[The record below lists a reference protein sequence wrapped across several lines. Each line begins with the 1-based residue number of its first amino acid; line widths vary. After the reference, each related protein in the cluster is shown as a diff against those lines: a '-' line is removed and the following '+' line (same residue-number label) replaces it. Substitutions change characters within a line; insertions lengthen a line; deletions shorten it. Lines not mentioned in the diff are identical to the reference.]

1 MPLKLTLSLSFL
13 GTNEFHLSSL
23 LHDEKKKKKEE
34 EEEEEEEGERERER
48 ERIVDDNKVL
58 LFQLPLFMCC
68 NLFLYSIHMIAI

>member
-1 MPLKLTLSLSFL
+1 MM
-13 GTNEFHLSSL
+13 
-23 LHDEKKKKKEE
+23 KKKKKEE
-34 EEEEEEEGERERER
+34 EEEEEEGER